1 MKKIQYIDFQYKKN
15 AKLDK
20 NEILKLKK
28 NHQINKILNSI
39 K

>member
-28 NHQINKILNSI
+28 KPPNKQNF